1 MYSFD
6 ENFTLI
12 YAYLRILQK
21 EQTTDGDLLR
31 KLSLKSIKREREKKK
46 KRKKKKQ
53 ELKGQRYDKK
63 QNGK

>member
-46 KRKKKKQ
+46 KRKKKKARI
-53 ELKGQRYDKK
+53 ERPEI
-63 QNGK
+63 